1 MTGWPQCGLTG
12 AAIRYSLTHMHT
24 KTQIRTA
31 GRVNSTRLIA
41 GCAGSARLL
50 TNAIAAA
57 VVLSMLSGGAYAQ
70 APDETGQATST
81 EQARVPTSHAN
92 VHSGPSSGASV
103 LVMVP
108 EGTVLPVIGRRGE
121 WVQVQ
126 LSAELRETG
135 IVLRWYEGRHSFF
148 NDGEII
154 TIGDEESGWMHD
166 STVEI
171 MPAQAQ

>member
-1 MTGWPQCGLTG
+1 MNTETL
-12 AAIRYSLTHMHT
+12 
-24 KTQIRTA
+24 IRTA
-31 GRVNSTRLIA
+31 GRVNPTRLIVKH
-41 GCAGSARLL
+41 AGSARLL
-50 TNAIAAA
+50 MNAFAAA
-57 VVLSMLSGGAYAQ
+57 VALLMLIGGAYAQ
-70 APDETGQATST
+70 APEDTDQTMVT

-108 EGTVLPVIGRRGE
+108 EGTVLPIVGRRGE

-126 LSAELRETG
+126 LSPELRETG
-135 IVLRWYEGRHSFF
+135 IVIRWYEGRHSFF